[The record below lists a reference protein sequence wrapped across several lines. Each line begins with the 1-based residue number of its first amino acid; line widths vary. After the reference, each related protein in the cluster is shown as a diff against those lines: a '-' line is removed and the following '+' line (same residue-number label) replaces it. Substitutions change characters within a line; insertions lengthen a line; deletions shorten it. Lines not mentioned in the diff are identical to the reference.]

1 MAPTASLPLLE
12 KSRLRSL
19 QALGVMCGFAAGAW
33 LGTAEAPTKLVRV
46 GISPE
51 LISLL
56 MVVGVFLARWSLP
69 ALARGTSQVY
79 ADAHRA
85 PHLIVWAILAGCLWA
100 VANTL
105 TIFAIRDIGL
115 SIAFPL

>member
-33 LGTAEAPTKLVRV
+33 LSTAEAPTKLVRV

-56 MVVGVFLARWSLP
+56 MVVGVFLARWSDRRIHC
-69 ALARGTSQVY
+69 AL
-79 ADAHRA
+79 
-85 PHLIVWAILAGCLWA
+85 
-100 VANTL
+100 VAE
-105 TIFAIRDIGL
+105 G
-115 SIAFPL
+115 